1 MSEKTNASSVL
12 KAQNTPVCLRV
23 KSQVGSIEVVIYNWP
38 NISDYDDIEVI
49 EADENGRESGG
60 FIPTNNN
67 GPNRPGFKLLTPE
80 DLAREDAL
88 VISASNE
95 APLLK
100 GTIY

>member
-1 MSEKTNASSVL
+1 MYKYFGTSL
-12 KAQNTPVCLRV
+12 LQLRIICIFNTRD
-23 KSQVGSIEVVIYNWP
+23 VVIYNWP

-49 EADENGRESGG
+49 EADENGRESSG
-60 FIPTNNN
+60 FVPTNNN

-100 GTIY
+100 GTFYFKVISYF